1 MKIAGKFALL
11 LIFSISSLGAFA
23 DPHGRDRH
31 SGPGDRERPS
41 PPDRNERSALS
52 GNRPNERPSN
62 PRSFSAQQ
70 EPDFRPAPPMERNT
84 ALERNIP
91 EFPPQD
97 EPFSSSENGRSD
109 EHQNEGSGK
118 LSSEILYYRGSRILS
133 KNDEFLLQDVKTVR
147 LNPYEI
153 NLELTFNQSIN
164 PLTFSTDSILLN
176 GESISTETK
185 FAFNKKGDTI
195 RIAVP
200 VRNENF
206 NLTIT
211 ALKSYDG
218 TPLEP
223 VSVEIKD

>member
-1 MKIAGKFALL
+1 MKIAGKFALVT
-11 LIFSISSLGAFA
+11 IFSLCSLGAFA
-23 DPHGRDRH
+23 DPHGRDRP
-31 SGPGDRERPS
+31 SGPNNRDRPS
-41 PPDRNERSALS
+41 PPERNERSAFS
-52 GNRPNERPSN
+52 ADRQPGRAFES
-62 PRSFSAQQ
+62 RSFSSRP
-70 EPDFRPAPPMERNT
+70 EGNFRPDPPMNKNADFERKP
-84 ALERNIP
+84 P
-91 EFPPQD
+91 EFSQQA
-97 EPFSSSENGRSD
+97 ESFSSNAVTRLD
-109 EHQNEGSGK
+109 EGPDGGTGA

-133 KNDEFLLQDVKTVR
+133 TNDEFLLQNVKTQR
-147 LNPYEI
+147 LNPDEI

-176 GESISTETK
+176 GESISTNTK

-200 VRNENF
+200 VKKENF

-223 VSVEIKD
+223 ISLEIKD